1 MRVKPYIKRKGENLM
16 PKIPQ
21 SHAHIIL
28 RDSARFPT
36 EGTQCDASCAFYWC
50 CANSKDFGECK
61 GFLLLNHGNLDH
73 IKRTYD
79 KNIDEFI
86 ENSYQV
92 IQRSLNDGVEINAD
106 VLLRNIDQIGKQFSK
121 KQQSLPTSGFIAMV
135 ESAHPTTPSEPEPQE
150 PSNSEFQ
157 RMLSES
163 GKNTEQ
169 PHTIERQIQPWDFE
183 YRLPETCNDGCFAKR
198 FCSSYPRNVG
208 ETCVK
213 RWEQYKNKESKF

>member
-1 MRVKPYIKRKGENLM
+1 M

-21 SHAHIIL
+21 SHAQIIL

-36 EGTQCDASCAFYWC
+36 EGSQCDASCAFYWC

-106 VLLRNIDQIGKQFSK
+106 VLLRNIDSIGKQFSK
-121 KQQSLPTSGFIAMV
+121 KQQSLPTSGFLAMV
-135 ESAHPTTPSEPEPQE
+135 EASRGIERSTEEEKQEEPT
-150 PSNSEFQ
+150 SEFQ
-157 RMLSES
+157 KMFIASRES
-163 GKNTEQ
+163 REQRHTATLTRGIDESQFPDMCDPTKCPPDYARHCRANRQENWGKACIYKT
-169 PHTIERQIQPWDFE
+169 
-183 YRLPETCNDGCFAKR
+183 
-198 FCSSYPRNVG
+198 
-208 ETCVK
+208 VK
-213 RWEQYKNKESKF
+213 NR